1 VRASISSILR
11 IISQRYPEENMFH
24 HLTAIRSAV
33 IGLIVIASLVSLN
46 SPSHS
51 QDPAGDIRI
60 DIVSGGFIIGV
71 SGGSGSLFYQ
81 GREYP
86 LGIGGLSIGATI
98 GAAKTELIGRVY
110 NLRNVSDIAGT
121 YTAREAGLAIAGGK
135 KYMRLRNSKGVV
147 LRLRGRQ
154 IGLQATVD
162 LSGMEIW
169 LK

>member
-1 VRASISSILR
+1 MS
-11 IISQRYPEENMFH
+11 RYFS
-24 HLTAIRSAV
+24 AIRLVAV
-33 IGLIVIASLVSLN
+33 SLTILVSLI
-46 SPSHS
+46 SPSSS
-51 QDPAGDIRI
+51 QAPSGTVRI
-60 DIVSGGFIIGV
+60 EIVSGGFIIAV
-71 SGGSGSLFYQ
+71 AAGSGSFFYQ

-110 NLRNVSDIAGT
+110 NLNNVSDIAGT
-121 YTAREAGLAIAGGK
+121 YTVREAGLAIAGGK
-135 KYMRLRNSKGVV
+135 KYARLINSKGVV

-154 IGLQATVD
+154 IGLEATLD

>member
-1 VRASISSILR
+1 VPTSAQAPVGDVRI
-11 IISQRYPEENMFH
+11 E
-24 HLTAIRSAV
+24 
-33 IGLIVIASLVSLN
+33 
-46 SPSHS
+46 
-51 QDPAGDIRI
+51 
-60 DIVSGGFIIGV
+60 IVSGGFIVGV
-71 SGGSGSLFYQ
+71 AGGSGSLFYQ

-98 GAAKTELIGRVY
+98 GAAKTELIGHVY

-121 YTAREAGLAIAGGK
+121 YTAREVGLAIAGGK
-135 KYMRLRNSKGVV
+135 KYARLVNSKGVV

-154 IGLQATVD
+154 IGLEATVD